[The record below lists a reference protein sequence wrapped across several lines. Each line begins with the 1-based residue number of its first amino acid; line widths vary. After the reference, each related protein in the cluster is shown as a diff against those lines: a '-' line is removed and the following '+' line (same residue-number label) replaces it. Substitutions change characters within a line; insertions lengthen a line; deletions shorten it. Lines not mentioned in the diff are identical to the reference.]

1 VQVPRLVVSAHDMQV
16 PVQAVLQQMPCS
28 QWFEVQSP
36 PAAHAAPVAFFP
48 QTVAMQKSPDAQSA
62 STAHLVLQTP
72 VVSQA

>member
-1 VQVPRLVVSAHDMQV
+1 VQVPRLVVRAHDMQV
-16 PVQAVLQQMPCS
+16 PVQAVLQQTLCS
-28 QWFEVQSP
+28 QWPEVQSP
-36 PAAHAAPVAFFP
+36 PAAQVAPVAFFP